1 MTSCLAEQCRRKH
14 KNGLEPLGCLGLAQ
28 SFFFFWSYFKSVS
41 QIINAVDIQDA
52 TDYLI
57 RKGGVENMAYLRI
70 VIPAAFKP
78 SHISFEITL
87 PNRKNLA
94 WPYESYMNY

>member
-1 MTSCLAEQCRRKH
+1 MPRRTIQEK
-14 KNGLEPLGCLGLAQ
+14 AQ
-28 SFFFFWSYFKSVS
+28 EWTRTFRVFGAGTELFFFFWSYFKSVS